1 MGIRIKCL
9 PEGPACLNIGC
20 GTRFFPEW
28 TNVDLAP
35 ARGVQAWDIRK
46 SLPCDSGVFDATY
59 SSHLLEHLTPASG
72 RAFLAEQF
80 RLLKPGGIC
89 RVVVP
94 DLETIC
100 REYLRHL
107 EAATTQPTRDAL
119 LRYHWM
125 LLELLDQMTR
135 EQSGGLM
142 RQALERGEFDESFV
156 RQRMGDQ
163 FAHYYRTLGGIP
175 STASPRPHF
184 GKWIG
189 QSVKRI
195 FRTLRGQSADPRD
208 SGEAHKWMYDRLSL
222 RLLFTD
228 VGFENFTV
236 CSFDESTIPH
246 WNRYN
251 LDKSLAG
258 DHPRKP
264 DSLYVEARKPMR
276 GTAQQ

>member
-80 RLLKPGGIC
+80 RLLKPSGIC
-89 RVVVP
+89 RIVVP

-100 REYLRHL
+100 REYLHHL
-107 EAATTQPTRDAL
+107 ETAAVEPTRESL

-142 RQALERGEFDESFV
+142 RQALERGEFDEAFV

-163 FAHYYRTLGGIP
+163 FARYYRTPSGQLPAAKRPPSLGHSLGRRVKQTLRTLGG
-175 STASPRPHF
+175 
-184 GKWIG
+184 
-189 QSVKRI
+189 QS
-195 FRTLRGQSADPRD
+195 SDPRQ

-222 RLLFTD
+222 RLLFAD